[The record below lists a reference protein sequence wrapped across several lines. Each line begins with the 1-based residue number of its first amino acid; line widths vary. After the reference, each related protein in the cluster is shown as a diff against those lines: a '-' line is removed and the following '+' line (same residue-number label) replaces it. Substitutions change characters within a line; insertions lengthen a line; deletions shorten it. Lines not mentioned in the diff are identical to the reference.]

1 MYVVKKLNHHN
12 AIFAPAGRHGKLME
26 FSRCPILSAVQVA
39 GAVSLSFT
47 TYIRDFMF
55 CEV

>member
-12 AIFAPAGRHGKLME
+12 AVFAPVERHGKLME
-26 FSRCPILSAVQVA
+26 FSRCPILSAGRVGQQCSVF
-39 GAVSLSFT
+39 LT
-47 TYIRDFMF
+47 TYIQDFMF